1 MLRGRGFSSLF
12 AKAQESS
19 FCEVDLRARRSNF
32 IELDGP
38 APETTSPADRPG
50 MGKLKARTTH
60 TILYP
65 ARSRR

>member
-50 MGKLKARTTH
+50 MGKLKARFAAKRHVTGS
-60 TILYP
+60 P
-65 ARSRR
+65 